1 MVHCGFEA
9 SAVNDV
15 VRRPWKAA
23 MVALFGV
30 RTEGPMAP
38 DISLENQRPAQYVYD
53 ENIARLSEIREHE
66 AKQRAESRSD
76 AA

>member
-9 SAVNDV
+9 SAVKDTV
-15 VRRPWKAA
+15 TRPWKAA

-38 DISLENQRPAQYVYD
+38 DVSLENQRPAQYVFD
-53 ENIARLSEIREHE
+53 QNIARLSEIREHE
-66 AKQRAESRSD
+66 AKQRAEQRST